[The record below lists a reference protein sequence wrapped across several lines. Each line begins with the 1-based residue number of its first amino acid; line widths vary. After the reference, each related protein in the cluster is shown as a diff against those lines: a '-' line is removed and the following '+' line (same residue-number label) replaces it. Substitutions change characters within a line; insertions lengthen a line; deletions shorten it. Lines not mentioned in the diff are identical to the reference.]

1 MMYGSITSMA
11 QSYVSSLKNFEIRCD
26 AAQDHANHHHVNIE
40 EVAAFQEKNSVSRV
54 TISAFNFSFAG
65 N

>member
-11 QSYVSSLKNFEIRCD
+11 QSYVSGLKNFEIRCD

-40 EVAAFQEKNSVSRV
+40 EVAAFQEKL
-54 TISAFNFSFAG
+54 IPK
-65 N
+65 